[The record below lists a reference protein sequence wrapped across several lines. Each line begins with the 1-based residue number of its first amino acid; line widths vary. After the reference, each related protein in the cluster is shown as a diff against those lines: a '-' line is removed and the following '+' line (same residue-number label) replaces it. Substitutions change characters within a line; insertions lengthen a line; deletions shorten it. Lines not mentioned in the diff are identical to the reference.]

1 MTTDAPKL
9 SQQIP
14 ERADEAPAALR
25 SEDQLA
31 MELRRFGP
39 LGILAIVLILLTGNI
54 FVGNVGGMP
63 IAVPVGTVLALVWAR
78 LSHTPWREIGYIKPR
93 SWIMNLAAGVVFGV
107 ALKFVMKALVMP
119 ILGAAP
125 VNPAYHFLTGNRAAL
140 PAAVWAMLMAG
151 VGEETVFRGYLFER
165 LGKLLGQSRG
175 AKIAIVLISSAL
187 FGLAHYVGQGL
198 TGVEQAIITGLVFG
212 AIFAFSGRL
221 FMLMC
226 AHAAFDLAAVAM
238 IYWNFETRVAHLI
251 FR

>member
-1 MTTDAPKL
+1 M
-9 SQQIP
+9 S
-14 ERADEAPAALR
+14 
-25 SEDQLA
+25 
-31 MELRRFGP
+31 
-39 LGILAIVLILLTGNI
+39 
-54 FVGNVGGMP
+54 
-63 IAVPVGTVLALVWAR
+63 
-78 LSHTPWREIGYIKPR
+78 
-93 SWIMNLAAGVVFGV
+93 LAAGVVFGV

-119 ILGAAP
+119 IFGAAP
-125 VNPAYHFLTGNRAAL
+125 ANPAYHFLAGNRAAL

-151 VGEETVFRGYLFER
+151 VSEETVFRGYLFER

-175 AKIAIVLISSAL
+175 AKIAIVLISSTL

-212 AIFAFSGRL
+212 TIFAFSGRL